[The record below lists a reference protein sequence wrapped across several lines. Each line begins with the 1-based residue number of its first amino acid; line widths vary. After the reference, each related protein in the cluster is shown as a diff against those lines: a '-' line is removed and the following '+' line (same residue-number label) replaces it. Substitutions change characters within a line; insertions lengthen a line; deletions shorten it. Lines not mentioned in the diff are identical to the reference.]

1 VVICE
6 LERGEP
12 EMASVADRLATA
24 LAEPYSVDGRIIRV
38 GASVGGILADDLQL
52 DPSKLLS
59 RADDAMYDVKWGRRK
74 QRRSMID

>member
-1 VVICE
+1 MQGIS
-6 LERGEP
+6 ERI
-12 EMASVADRLATA
+12 AAA
-24 LAEPYSVDGRIIRV
+24 LSEPYRIDGRMVTV
-38 GASVGGILADDLQL
+38 GASVGGILVDDLSA